1 MDKHQQQQ
9 QFKSDIVNASLVLN
23 NQLTRLRMLDKKF
36 TAMNTDLRNQI
47 AANIKSGNNDRAK
60 AIANE
65 LANIRHVQ
73 RTTQNMSLALEVV
86 VIRFSTINEF
96 AIILETINP
105 TIEMIKGIQKEISK
119 AVPTANEV
127 LSEMTSMTSDVL
139 INSNIKSEAGKVPI
153 SIPVDTEALSILN
166 EVEGILEN
174 EAKAKLPEVPNSIH
188 AIKIKQETDEHVMDD
203 NRIMVEG

>member
-9 QFKSDIVNASLVLN
+9 QFKTDIVNASLVLN

-36 TAMNTDLRNQI
+36 TAMDKDLRNQI
-47 AANIKSGNNDRAK
+47 AANIKSDNNDRAK

-65 LANIRHVQ
+65 LANIRHVK

-96 AIILETINP
+96 AMILETINP
-105 TIEMIKGIQKEISK
+105 TIEMIKDIQKDISK
-119 AVPTANEV
+119 AVPTASEV
-127 LSEMTSMTSDVL
+127 FSEMSSVTSDVL
-139 INSNIKSEAGKVPI
+139 INSNIKPETNKVPI
-153 SIPVDTEALSILN
+153 SLPVDTEALSILN

-188 AIKIKQETDEHVMDD
+188 DVKMKQGTDEHVIED
-203 NRIMVEG
+203 NQIMIEG

>member
-36 TAMNTDLRNQI
+36 TAMDKDLRNQI
-47 AANIKSGNNDRAK
+47 ATNIKSDNNDRAK

-65 LANIRHVQ
+65 LANIRHVK

-96 AIILETINP
+96 AMILETINP
-105 TIEMIKGIQKEISK
+105 TIEMIKDIQKDISK
-119 AVPTANEV
+119 AVPIASEV
-127 LSEMTSMTSDVL
+127 LSEMSSVTSDVL
-139 INSNIKSEAGKVPI
+139 INSNIKPETNKVPI
-153 SIPVDTEALSILN
+153 SLPVDTEALSILN

-188 AIKIKQETDEHVMDD
+188 DVKMKQGTDEHVIED
-203 NRIMVEG
+203 NQIMIEG

>member
-36 TAMNTDLRNQI
+36 TAMDKDLRNQI
-47 AANIKSGNNDRAK
+47 AANIKSDNNDRAK

-65 LANIRHVQ
+65 LANIRHVK

-96 AIILETINP
+96 AMILETINP
-105 TIEMIKGIQKEISK
+105 TIEMIKDIQKDISK
-119 AVPTANEV
+119 AVPIASEV
-127 LSEMTSMTSDVL
+127 LSEMSSVTSDVL
-139 INSNIKSEAGKVPI
+139 INSNIKPETNKVPI
-153 SIPVDTEALSILN
+153 SLPVDTEALSILN

-174 EAKAKLPEVPNSIH
+174 EAKAKLPEIPNSIH
-188 AIKIKQETDEHVMDD
+188 DVKMKQGTDEHVLED
-203 NRIMVEG
+203 NQIMIEG

>member
-36 TAMNTDLRNQI
+36 TAMDKDLRNQI
-47 AANIKSGNNDRAK
+47 ATNIKSDNNDRAK

-65 LANIRHVQ
+65 RANRRHVK

-96 AIILETINP
+96 AMILETINP
-105 TIEMIKGIQKEISK
+105 TIEMIKDIQKDISK
-119 AVPTANEV
+119 AVPIASEV
-127 LSEMTSMTSDVL
+127 LSEMSSVTSDVL
-139 INSNIKSEAGKVPI
+139 INSNIKPETNKVPV
-153 SIPVDTEALSILN
+153 SLPVDTEALSILN

-188 AIKIKQETDEHVMDD
+188 DVKMKQGTDEHVIED
-203 NRIMVEG
+203 NQIMVEG